1 MLKKEDMLTR
11 AQGLVTSLKSITL
24 ATNDMRWQALQEGR
38 PDSWD
43 ELGVLCAN
51 LETAV
56 QDAIR
61 LQTRLEEQNKTVKKK
76 TLLSILG

>member
-11 AQGLVTSLKSITL
+11 AQGLVTSLKSIAL
-24 ATNDMRWQALQEGR
+24 ATNDMRWQSLQEGR

-43 ELGVLCAN
+43 ELAKLCAN
-51 LETAV
+51 LEEAV

>member
-1 MLKKEDMLTR
+1 MNKKEDLFSR
-11 AQGLVTSLKSITL
+11 VQGLVSSLKSITL
-24 ATNDMRWQALQEGR
+24 ATNDMRWQSLQEGR

-43 ELGVLCAN
+43 ELGNLCAN

-61 LQTRLEEQNKTVKKK
+61 LQTRLGELNKAEKKK
-76 TLLSILG
+76 TILSFLG